1 MKVRYGWP
9 KLLSILGIPREA
21 ITQEDHNI
29 YNKHK
34 LPSPLEL
41 WRGSADEIEDI
52 FFFKAEINKNLGRG
66 AGRLANSKKKKRQ
79 NVEKIE
85 IPRMR

>member
-1 MKVRYGWP
+1 MLLRVMKVRYGRP
-9 KLLSILGIPREA
+9 QPLPILDTPRRA

-41 WRGSADEIEDI
+41 QRGSADEIEEI
-52 FFFKAEINKNLGRG
+52 LKKKKPAEINKELGRG
-66 AGRLANSKKKKRQ
+66 AGRLANNSCR
-79 NVEKIE
+79 
-85 IPRMR
+85 